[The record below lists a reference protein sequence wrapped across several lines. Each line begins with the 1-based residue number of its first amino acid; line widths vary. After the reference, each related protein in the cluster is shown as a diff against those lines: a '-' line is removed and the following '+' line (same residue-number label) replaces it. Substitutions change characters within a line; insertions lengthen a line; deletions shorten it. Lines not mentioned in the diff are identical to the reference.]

1 MTPQEGNPVTRLRA
15 AVSVL
20 ALVVAVLLGGCTQA
34 TPNTTAVVN
43 GVVIHE
49 SSVDEMTSGLLDASA
64 NLTLAGTR
72 STVVRA
78 LIYGEMA
85 TQIAATK
92 GITLADPDIP
102 TLAGGDAE
110 TQAVLTTT
118 QGSRFAVL
126 ASHWNQVKTALGS
139 DEVTSIVNTLDVT
152 LNPRYGSWAGFQASS
167 SSNITTGSLSEISGS

>member
-1 MTPQEGNPVTRLRA
+1 VSRLRA
-15 AVSVL
+15 AVTAL
-20 ALVVAVLLGGCTQA
+20 ALAVTVILGGCTQA

-64 NLTLAGTR
+64 NLTLTGTR

-78 LIYGEMA
+78 LIFGEMA
-85 TQIAATK
+85 DQIAASK

-110 TQAVLTTT
+110 TMAVFSTA
-118 QGSRFAVL
+118 QGYRFAVL
-126 ASHWNQVKTALGS
+126 ASHWQQVKTALGT
-139 DEVTSIVNTLDVT
+139 DELTNTLTSLGVT
-152 LNPRYGSWAGFQASS
+152 LNPRYGAWADFLASS
-167 SSNITTGSLSEISGS
+167 SSNVPTGSLSVVSGS

>member
-34 TPNTTAVVN
+34 APNTTAVVN

-64 NLTLAGTR
+64 DLTLAGTR
-72 STVVRA
+72 GNAVRA
-78 LIYGEMA
+78 LIFGEMA
-85 TQIAATK
+85 TQIAAAK
-92 GITLADPDIP
+92 GITLAAPDIP

-110 TQAVLTTT
+110 TMALLSTPQGYRYAVM
-118 QGSRFAVL
+118 
-126 ASHWNQVKTALGS
+126 ASHWQQVKAALSADELTNSLTA
-139 DEVTSIVNTLDVT
+139 LDVT
-152 LNPRYGSWAGFQASS
+152 LNPRYGAWADFLAGSAS
-167 SSNITTGSLSEISGS
+167 NVPTGSLSVVSGS

>member
-1 MTPQEGNPVTRLRA
+1 MSRLRA
-15 AVSVL
+15 LVTVIAL
-20 ALVVAVLLGGCTQA
+20 AAAVLLGGCSQA
-34 TPNTTAVVN
+34 TPNTTSVVN

-78 LIYGEMA
+78 LIFGEMA
-85 TQIAATK
+85 TQIAASK

-110 TQAVLTTT
+110 TMAVFSTT
-118 QGSRFAVL
+118 QGYRYAVL
-126 ASHWNQVKTALGS
+126 ASHWQQVKTALGT
-139 DEVTSIVNTLDVT
+139 DELTNTLTSLDVT
-152 LNPRYGSWAGFQASS
+152 LNPRYGAWADFLASS
-167 SSNITTGSLSEISGS
+167 SSNVPTGSLSVVSGS